1 LEQEIN
7 INVSA
12 MAESNQNQLTE
23 NLSSVFEE
31 ALKGIKVLSIN
42 DKDIEATIN
51 AANIYEGKIQ
61 QIEIELAKKMKE
73 IFASCK
79 NQEEMIES
87 VIMF

>member
-1 LEQEIN
+1 
-7 INVSA
+7 